1 MVAEKPPA
9 VRPSQPLS
17 VAAGA
22 RFVAYRR
29 PRARAAA
36 LSTGRRRLRRRQR
49 GVVETIMTELALA
62 GEQHRHEAA
71 PARLE
76 RRVGIDVE
84 LFHLAACRRGPGR
97 HGLAHLVAKVAVGAH
112 QQGEPQPLLLF
123 FRH

>member
-9 VRPSQPLS
+9 VRPLQPLS

-29 PRARAAA
+29 PRRRAPYWAEGA
-36 LSTGRRRLRRRQR
+36 KR
-49 GVVETIMTELALA
+49 GVVEAIMAELALA

-84 LFHLAACRRGPGR
+84 LLDGAACGRGQGCHR
-97 HGLAHLVAKVAVGAH
+97 GAHLVAKMAV
-112 QQGEPQPLLLF
+112 
-123 FRH
+123 